1 MNVQPAHLMCA
12 DVVPEA
18 RTARIVFAPETPPAD
33 GIALSVPAPLLA
45 GPAGG
50 VTVAR
55 LSSAAHAGETDGLRW
70 MADGDLLFGVIRLA
84 ETGAGDVV
92 AATTEAAYRR
102 IFATMAALGYPVLV
116 RVWNYLA
123 GINREQDGVE
133 RYRSFNAGRQQAFAA
148 AGRALVGRVPAA
160 CALGLSAGPLCIA
173 FLASRQPMA
182 ALENPR
188 QWSAYNYPVDYGARS
203 PTFSRAALLQID
215 GVEQL
220 FISGTAAIVGHR
232 SCHPGSVIAQAEET
246 VANLRAIVDSANRA
260 LERSAFAADQLDYV
274 VYLRHA
280 DDLPQVRAL
289 LLAQLGAPAQRIF
302 FVQADICRAELLVE
316 IEASGAE
323 ALSA

>member
-1 MNVQPAHLMCA
+1 MKTQPVDLMCA
-12 DVVPEA
+12 EVKPDA
-18 RTARIVFAPETPPAD
+18 CTARIVFAAETPPAE
-33 GIALSVPAPLLA
+33 GLALSVPAPLLA
-45 GPAGG
+45 GLAGG

-55 LSSAAHAGETDGLRW
+55 LSSAAQNGESDGLRW
-70 MADGDLLFGVIRLA
+70 VADETLLFGVIRLA
-84 ETGAGDVV
+84 ETGTHDPVGV
-92 AATTEAAYRR
+92 ATEAAYRQ
-102 IFATMAALGYPVLV
+102 IFATMAARRYPVLV
-116 RVWNYLA
+116 RAWNYLA
-123 GINREQDGVE
+123 RINREQGGIE
-133 RYRSFNAGRQQAFAA
+133 RYRCFNAGRQQAFAA
-148 AGRALVGRVPAA
+148 AGQALVGRVPAA

-173 FLASRQPMA
+173 FLASREPMA

-188 QWSAYNYPVDYGARS
+188 QWSAYNYPADYGARS

-215 GVEQL
+215 GAEHL

-280 DDLPQVRAL
+280 DDLPQVRDL
-289 LLAQLGAPAQRIF
+289 LLARLGAPAQRMF

-323 ALSA
+323 AVSA